1 MRDER
6 DDRPEDERDPADDL
20 RAADPDAVDGEA
32 VDGDAAD
39 GAGGVSRRDFLKG
52 LGVGGGVVGAG
63 LLAARA
69 AGAAAQAGPRRLGPG
84 PVSISLLV
92 NGRSRTLSVE
102 PRVTLLDA
110 LRDRLDLTGAKEV
123 CDRGSCGACTVL
135 VDGRP
140 VYACMML
147 ALDARGRAI
156 TTIEG
161 IGTPEKPHPIQSA
174 FVEKDALQCGY
185 CTPGFV
191 VAARALLESRPSPTL
206 DEVREGLAGH
216 VCRCGAYTRVC
227 EAVLAAAGRKG
238 GVS

>member
-6 DDRPEDERDPADDL
+6 DDRPEDERDPADD
-20 RAADPDAVDGEA
+20 RAA
-32 VDGDAAD
+32 AD
-39 GAGGVSRRDFLKG
+39 DAGGVSRRDFLKG
-52 LGVGGGVVGAG
+52 LGVGGGAVGAG
-63 LLAARA
+63 RLAARA
-69 AGAAAQAGPRRLGPG
+69 AGAAPPGPRRLGPG
-84 PVSISLLV
+84 PVTISLQV
-92 NGRSRTLSVE
+92 NGRPRTLSIE

-161 IGTPEKPHPIQSA
+161 IGTPEKPHPIQRA

-191 VAARALLESRPSPTL
+191 VAARALLESRPNPTL

-216 VCRCGAYTRVC
+216 VCRCGTYTRIC

-238 GVS
+238 GAS

>member
-1 MRDER
+1 MRDQR
-6 DDRPEDERDPADDL
+6 DDRPGEDRDPDSLPA
-20 RAADPDAVDGEA
+20 PDHEA
-32 VDGDAAD
+32 E

-63 LLAARA
+63 LLAGRA
-69 AGAAAQAGPRRLGPG
+69 AEAAAQPGPRRLGPG
-84 PVSISLLV
+84 PVSIGLLV
-92 NGRSRTLSVE
+92 NGQSRTLSIE

-161 IGTPEKPHPIQSA
+161 IGKPGKPHPIQSA
-174 FVEKDALQCGY
+174 FVEKDALQCGF

-191 VAARALLESRPSPTL
+191 VAAHALLEGRPNPTL
-206 DEVREGLAGH
+206 DDVREGLAGH
-216 VCRCGAYTRVC
+216 VCRCGTYPRICA
-227 EAVLAAAGRKG
+227 AVLAAAGRKG
-238 GVS
+238 GAS

>member
-1 MRDER
+1 MRDDH
-6 DDRPEDERDPADDL
+6 DDRPEDPRDPVDGAS
-20 RAADPDAVDGEA
+20 AADRGASDEDPLDD
-32 VDGDAAD
+32 DAAQD
-39 GAGGVSRRDFLKG
+39 AGGVSRRDFLKG

-69 AGAAAQAGPRRLGPG
+69 AGAAPQPAPRRLGPG

-92 NGRSRTLSVE
+92 NGRSRTLSIE

-123 CDRGSCGACTVL
+123 CDRGSCGACSVL

-161 IGTPEKPHPIQSA
+161 IGTPEKPHPIQTA

-191 VAARALLESRPSPTL
+191 VAARALLESRPNPTL

-216 VCRCGAYTRVC
+216 VCRCGTYTRVC
-227 EAVLAAAGRKG
+227 AAVLAAAGRRG
-238 GVS
+238 GAS